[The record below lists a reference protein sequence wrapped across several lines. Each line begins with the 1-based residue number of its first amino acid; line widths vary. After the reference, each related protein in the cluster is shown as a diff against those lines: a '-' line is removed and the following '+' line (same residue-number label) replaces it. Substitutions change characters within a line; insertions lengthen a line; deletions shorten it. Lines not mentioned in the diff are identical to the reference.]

1 MKLTEHMKTILTSVL
16 WDMRNIVHECNLRR
30 ESLDEQREAR
40 RRRRELDA
48 WGVRY
53 DLARWLMRP
62 TTPSDS
68 AVFSRAMRNMDDM
81 GLLVRVSRW
90 GGRRTTHVRLTS
102 AGLAAAEGVLRE
114 RQAEA
119 DALMAELGAIKMPED
134 ALLLENDYDT
144 PA

>member
-1 MKLTEHMKTILTSVL
+1 MKLTEHMKTVLTSVL
-16 WDMRNIVHECNLRR
+16 WDMRNIIRKGNLRHG
-30 ESLDEQREAR
+30 SLDERREAR

-62 TTPSDS
+62 TTASDS
-68 AVFSRAMRNMDDM
+68 AVFSRAMHNMDDM

-90 GGRRTTHVRLTS
+90 GGRRTTHVRLTP
-102 AGLAAAEGVLRE
+102 AGLAAAERVLRE

-119 DALMAELGAIKMPED
+119 DALMAKLGPIEMPEETAPPD
-134 ALLLENDYDT
+134 DSNDT

>member
-1 MKLTEHMKTILTSVL
+1 MKLTEHMKRILTSVL
-16 WDMRNIVHECNLRR
+16 WDIRNIVREGNLRHG
-30 ESLDEQREAR
+30 SLNEQREAR

-90 GGRRTTHVRLTS
+90 GGRRTTHVRLTP
-102 AGLAAAEGVLRE
+102 AGLAAAERVLRE
-114 RQAEA
+114 QQAESE
-119 DALMAELGAIKMPED
+119 ALIARLGPIEMPREAAPWD
-134 ALLLENDYDT
+134 DRNDT